1 MAGMVYST
9 KNDSGMPKR
18 NVLIVEDND
27 VNREMLHAILAN
39 EFNVL
44 EAKDGLEGLD
54 QLRRNYGSLSL
65 VLLDVYMPRCDGFEF
80 LRQKRMDER
89 FDSVPVIVTTASDL
103 CEDEIECLRLGAN
116 DFVVKPY
123 NVEIIVN
130 RVNNIIRLRES
141 ASIVNQLTWDNL
153 TELYSSE
160 FFYRHMHDFL
170 SNSQTG
176 AYDMVCS
183 EITNFKA
190 LSDRYGKGNC
200 DRMLQELAKRLNFTL
215 PNVVAGGRIANSTF
229 AFLIEHQNNRDW
241 TNTLMNVSHGL
252 IATNM
257 SLKFGIVENVDHGL
271 AVSLTCDRAVIALEQ
286 VRETFGVSVA
296 WYTEDLHAKQVREQ
310 VIVETM
316 EQALAEKQFIVY
328 YQPKYDLHTGQT
340 GGAEALVRWIHPE
353 LGFVRPDFFIPLF
366 ERNGFITNL
375 DYYVLEEACKEIVR
389 CRENGLH
396 VVPISVN
403 VSRLDFD
410 TEDLAQQIAHIAD
423 SHGVDHSLLHIEIT
437 ETAYIDN
444 PDLVVAALQELKDN
458 GFIIELDD
466 FGAGYSSLASLNML
480 PLDVMKLDM
489 SIIRQAASLDDYRI
503 VRSAIQM
510 AGFLGLKTVAEGVE
524 TEEETKQLKELGCDM
539 IQGYYFAKPLEQR
552 EFEEYVS

>member
-1 MAGMVYST
+1 MGYSA
-9 KNDSGMPKR
+9 KSDSGKPRR

-27 VNREMLHAILAN
+27 VNREMLHAILAD

-44 EAKDGLEGLD
+44 EAKDGLEGLE
-54 QLRRNYGSLSL
+54 QLRQNYSSLSL

-80 LRQKRMDER
+80 LRQKRSDER

-103 CEDEIECLRLGAN
+103 REDEIECLRLGAN

-123 NVEIIVN
+123 NVEVIVN

-141 ASIVNQLTWDNL
+141 ASIVNQLTWDHL
-153 TELYSSE
+153 TELYSGE
-160 FFYRHMHDFL
+160 FFYRYMHDFL
-170 SNSQTG
+170 SSSQAG

-183 EITNFKA
+183 DITNFKA
-190 LSDRYGKGNC
+190 LSDRYGKANC
-200 DRMLQELAKRLNFTL
+200 DRMLQELAKRLSFIL
-215 PNVVAGGRIANSTF
+215 PDVVAGGRIANSTF
-229 AFLIEHQNNRDW
+229 AFLIEHQDSRSW
-241 TNTLMNVSHGL
+241 TDALMGVSHGL

-257 SLKFGIVENVDHGL
+257 SLKFGIVENVNHGL
-271 AVSLTCDRAVIALEQ
+271 AVSLTCDRAVTALEQ

-296 WYTEDLHAKQVREQ
+296 WYTEDLHARQVREH

-328 YQPKYDLHTGQT
+328 YQPKYDLHTGET

-375 DYYVLEEACKEIVR
+375 DFYVLEEACKEIVR
-389 CRENGLH
+389 CREQGLR

-410 TEDLAQQIAHIAD
+410 TADLAQQIAQIANRC
-423 SHGVDHSLLHIEIT
+423 GVDHSLLHIEIT
-437 ETAYIDN
+437 ETAYTDN
-444 PDLVVAALQELKDN
+444 PDLVVAALQELRDD

-466 FGAGYSSLASLNML
+466 FGSGYSSLASLNML

-510 AGFLGLKTVAEGVE
+510 AGFLDLKTVAEGVE
-524 TEEETKQLKELGCDM
+524 TEEETQRLRELGCDM
-539 IQGYYFAKPLEQR
+539 IQGYYFAKPLEQKQ
-552 EFEEYVS
+552 FEEYVS